1 MRTPELKTQ
10 TEEQSVRRN
19 AAHRQQYLWA
29 ILFSLALTMYALAS
43 WDTGSSLAEPEVA
56 LGYSFYL
63 PFVAKP
69 RPTATPT
76 PTPTP
81 TPVPPDIRVD
91 PECCNFRGGTRQDPT
106 GEYVCF
112 RSYDWRSI
120 DMSGWLVKDRVGIR
134 YTFPTF
140 ALSPG
145 AVVTLHSGQGHNT
158 ATDLYTGTSLI
169 WNNDHDTVY
178 LCDASGN
185 EVDTYNY

>member
-1 MRTPELKTQ
+1 MRKT
-10 TEEQSVRRN
+10 R
-19 AAHRQQYLWA
+19 AHHWRHLWPVLA
-29 ILFSLALTMYALAS
+29 SLALLALAFLS
-43 WDTGSSLAEPEVA
+43 PAGSSAAPEATVD
-56 LGYSFYL
+56 YSLYL
-63 PFVAKP
+63 PFVGKP
-69 RPTATPT
+69 APTPT
-76 PTPTP
+76 PTPTATP
-81 TPVPPDIRVD
+81 TPVPPDIRVN
-91 PECCNFRGGTRQDPT
+91 PACCNFRGGTRDDPT

-120 DMSGWLVKDRVGIR
+120 NMTGWLVKDRVGVR
-134 YTFPTF
+134 YTFPGF

-145 AVVTLHSGQGHNT
+145 AVVTVHSGQGHNT